1 MILDELQ
8 SPSPPRLPFAVG
20 DLFPDLELPLLSGG
34 GRGRIS
40 EWRGT
45 HLLLHLFASW

>member
-8 SPSPPRLPFAVG
+8 SPSPPGLPFAVG
-20 DLFPDLELPLLSGG
+20 DRFPDLELPLLPDGG
-34 GRGRIS
+34 LGRIS